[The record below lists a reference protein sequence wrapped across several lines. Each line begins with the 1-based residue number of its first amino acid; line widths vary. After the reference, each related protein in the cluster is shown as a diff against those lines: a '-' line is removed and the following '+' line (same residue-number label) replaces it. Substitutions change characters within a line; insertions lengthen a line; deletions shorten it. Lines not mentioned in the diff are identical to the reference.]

1 MRRRGPRSGTLSTM
15 GGASADNGRP
25 SSPLN
30 AGTGVSG
37 GVGVGVGV
45 FVIWRQILEREML
58 IERVRV
64 RMYVFFVITKQG

>member
-1 MRRRGPRSGTLSTM
+1 MSFKMSQLDSKGVVGTTHLLKGQLIFVLCVCGM
-15 GGASADNGRP
+15 
-25 SSPLN
+25 
-30 AGTGVSG
+30 
-37 GVGVGVGV
+37 GV